1 MYRKTYANIYLDNI
15 KDNVSNL
22 IGKYN
27 NYDYYFGVVKA
38 DCYGHNDLKTV
49 KKIIAGGCNYLAVSS
64 LEEALRIRKEI
75 SIPILCLG
83 IVSPDDI
90 ELCIKKNIT
99 ITVNSYEFAKK
110 IKISSKLKIH
120 LKLNTGM
127 NRLGISNIEELDS
140 TYELLKNCNIEGIFT
155 HIAFAEDK
163 EESFLQF
170 EKFEN
175 MVRDY
180 KHIPII
186 HIANSETLENYEKL
200 SFVNGC
206 RMGIIMYGFG
216 KEEFLKS
223 TIDLRST
230 VIQINELS
238 KGDKLGYNYTHTA
251 LGDERIAVV
260 AIGYADG
267 VIRKNKGRDV
277 FINDKR
283 YKIVGNVCMDM
294 LFVKVDE
301 SVKVGDEV
309 IILKDVSHIEEVAKY
324 LETIPYEVICGISNR
339 VFRKYI

>member
-49 KKIIAGGCNYLAVSS
+49 EKIIAGGCNYLAVSS
-64 LEEALRIRKEI
+64 LEEALEIRKKFF
-75 SIPILCLG
+75 IPILCLG
-83 IVSPDDI
+83 IISPEDV

-99 ITVNSYEFAKK
+99 ITVNSYELAKK
-110 IKISSKLKIH
+110 IQSSPKLKIH

-127 NRLGISNIEELDS
+127 NRLGISNIKELDD
-140 TYELLKNCNIEGIFT
+140 TYELLKDCNIEGIFT

-163 EESFLQF
+163 ESTLLQF

-180 KHIPII
+180 KHISII
-186 HIANSETLENYEKL
+186 HIANSETLANYEKL

-216 KEEFLKS
+216 KEKFLKS

-230 VIQINELS
+230 IIQINELS
-238 KGDKLGYNYTHTA
+238 KGDKLGYSYAYTA
-251 LGDERIAVV
+251 LDNEKIAVV

-267 VIRKNKGRDV
+267 IIRKNTGRDV
-277 FINDKR
+277 FINNKR

-301 SVKVGDEV
+301 SVKIGDEV
-309 IILKDVSHIEEVAKY
+309 IILKDVSHIEEVAKH